1 MTTAIMVFQ
10 AEGQQH
16 VDVDE
21 EIIRSCDVH
30 PNQFYLVG
38 MHRLGYQHHLLRH
51 QNSNRDQQQQQ
62 QLRGGVI
69 NVAGVVGIHRTLLAR
84 AQTNYPGYSG
94 IRCCATRIHTK
105 IALPHM
111 KRSSRFIKNWIFE
124 KVEIVTLGILPHP
137 EMECHFLEN
146 NKHRADG
153 RLSLPIIGLKCTS

>member
-1 MTTAIMVFQ
+1 MTAIMVFQ

-38 MHRLGYQHHLLRH
+38 IHRLGYDHQHHLLRH
-51 QNSNRDQQQQQ
+51 QNSSRDQQQ

-84 AQTNYPGYSG
+84 AQTNYPGHSG
-94 IRCCATRIHTK
+94 IRCCATRIQTK
-105 IALPHM
+105 IAL
-111 KRSSRFIKNWIFE
+111 N
-124 KVEIVTLGILPHP
+124 
-137 EMECHFLEN
+137 
-146 NKHRADG
+146 
-153 RLSLPIIGLKCTS
+153 